1 MDNPIKY
8 TIPQALR
15 EALLKISLDTDV
27 VAEYRGIE
35 SWRLAAVSAARWLLR
50 TAATSE
56 DMPKQ
61 LHSVLRNVAQV
72 AKKMSQSKDHEV
84 RTKSGQLRL
93 ELERFLG
100 EDDDD

>member
-1 MDNPIKY
+1 MEGPIKY

-15 EALLKISLDTDV
+15 DALLKIALETDV

-50 TAATSE
+50 VAATSDE
-56 DMPKQ
+56 MPKSF
-61 LHSVLRNVAQV
+61 HSMLRNIAQL
-72 AKKMSQSKDHEV
+72 ARRMSSSQDQSA

-93 ELERFLG
+93 ELERFL
-100 EDDDD
+100 DDDD